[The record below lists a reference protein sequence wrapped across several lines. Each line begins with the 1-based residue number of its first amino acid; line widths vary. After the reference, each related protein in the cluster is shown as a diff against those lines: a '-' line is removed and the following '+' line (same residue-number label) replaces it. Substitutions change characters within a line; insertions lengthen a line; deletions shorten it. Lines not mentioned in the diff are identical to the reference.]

1 MSSSRYNTR
10 IDESV
15 IITMLIISVVAL
27 MFMAFRHKNYKP
39 CSSFDFS
46 ISANEFKTGQI
57 IFLNAQSTLYA
68 EKWSWDFG
76 DKSPVD
82 HKSGP
87 ITSHIYKEPGQYL
100 ITLTINGKCTDYKTV
115 IIQSPTPTKKSS
127 LVPQVVWPADPVEVG
142 QKVLFSDVT
151 NGAQVWEWYIGEGKE
166 SQRFITK
173 DVLFTFSK
181 AGTYP
186 VQLIINNDFSTKQ
199 QRVIEVKESSTAK
212 LKNPSYV
219 PYQRN
224 AGYKPRINK
233 PIYDTP
239 TNPALNQTTGQNAD
253 KPEEKIA
260 LPDFENMFRGV
271 ITGSVSSSGFSPY
284 LCRGTNVPVS
294 YNGDPVSFEE
304 CMKRLREIKKIKWLK
319 SLKANVATYQGTNCI
334 MSINLVVKEKTI
346 KIF

>member
-15 IITMLIISVVAL
+15 IITMLIISVAAV

-39 CSSFDFS
+39 CSGFDFS

-57 IFLNAQSTLYA
+57 IFLNAKSTLYA

-76 DKSPVD
+76 DKSPAD

-87 ITSHIYKEPGQYL
+87 IASHIYKEPGQYL
-100 ITLTINGKCTDYKTV
+100 ITLTINGKCADYKTV
-115 IIQSPTPTKKSS
+115 IIKSS
-127 LVPQVVWPADPVEVG
+127 TPQKVSALAPQVVWPADPVEVG
-142 QKVLFSDVT
+142 QKVLFSDIT
-151 NGAQVWEWYIGEGKE
+151 NGAQSWEWYIGEGKE

-181 AGTYP
+181 AGNIP
-186 VQLIINNDFSTKQ
+186 VQLIINNDFSNKQ
-199 QRVIEVKESSTAK
+199 QRIISVTDAFDKQKSSIAS
-212 LKNPSYV
+212 N
-219 PYQRN
+219 QR
-224 AGYKPRINK
+224 GPVYKPRINK

-239 TNPALNQTTGQNAD
+239 TNPALNQQNDHTSD
-253 KPEEKIA
+253 KQEEKVA

-271 ITGSVSSSGFSPY
+271 ISGNVNTSGFSPY
-284 LCRGTNVPVS
+284 LCRGSNVPVS
-294 YNGDPVSFEE
+294 YNGDPVSFDE
-304 CMKRLREIKKIKWLK
+304 CIKRLREIKKIKWLK
-319 SLKANVATYQGTNCI
+319 SLKANVATYQGTSCI